1 MKEVQM
7 PARDTAIDT
16 IQRELTAFARR
27 ARTRATQIHPEL
39 SLVAYGMLDYMKE
52 RGGCRGTDLAS
63 HFLLDKST
71 VSRQI
76 AMLERAGL
84 IARGSDPQDQRG
96 QILRPSEQGL
106 RLLAEAN
113 ERRRIAFAGR
123 FADWDDTDVQQL
135 ADHLQRYNAAG

>member
-1 MKEVQM
+1 M
-7 PARDTAIDT
+7 PARETAIDT

-39 SLVAYGMLDYMKE
+39 SLVAYGMLDYMQE
-52 RGGCRGTDLAS
+52 RGGCRGTDLAT

-76 AMLERAGL
+76 AVLERGGL
-84 IARGSDPQDQRG
+84 LVRASDPHDQRG
-96 QILRPSEQGL
+96 QILRPSDQGL

-113 ERRRIAFAGR
+113 ERRRRAFAGR
-123 FADWDDTDVQQL
+123 FADWEDADVQQL
-135 ADHLQRYNAAG
+135 ADHLQRYNAAD